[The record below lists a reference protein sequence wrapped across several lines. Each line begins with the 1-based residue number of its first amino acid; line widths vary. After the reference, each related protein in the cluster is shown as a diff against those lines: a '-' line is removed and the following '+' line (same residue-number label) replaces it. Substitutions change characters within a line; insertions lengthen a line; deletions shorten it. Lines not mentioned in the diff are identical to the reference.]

1 MTDQNQT
8 PDAQPAAEQNFEVGD
23 LRDVFV
29 DSVES
34 IELGEDG
41 SLDMVIADPDEGEH
55 EYVYVDEAGQPIQD
69 EGPSAPTQ
77 DTPAEPAHDWEK
89 RYGDLQPQFTKV
101 TQENAELRERLA
113 RIEGQLQGDTSG
125 KTDTKEPW
133 DPWTDEAQPSS
144 GLTEDKVVDVVK
156 AVLDEAMSLY
166 VPQDMVKQWNANAEV
181 SKAQNDHDDFT
192 EMVPH
197 IEAVYERFPDA
208 DMSVEQ
214 AYQLAKFA
222 VESVAATKVSQGP
235 QAPPADTPEAPQSEP
250 VLTREELIE
259 RSQRLQTAQGHSFD
273 GPLDHE
279 EVVKTPRDAIRAA
292 LRDMEDSY

>member
-1 MTDQNQT
+1 
-8 PDAQPAAEQNFEVGD
+8 
-23 LRDVFV
+23 V
-29 DSVES
+29 DS

-41 SLDMVIADPDEGEH
+41 SLDMRIADPEDGEY
-55 EYVYVDEAGQPIQD
+55 EYVYVDEAGQPIEGD
-69 EGPSAPTQ
+69 GPSAPVQ
-77 DTPAEPAHDWEK
+77 DTPAEPSHDWEK
-89 RYGDLQPQFTKV
+89 RYSDLQPEFTKV

-113 RIEGQLQGDTSG
+113 RIEGQLQGDQSG
-125 KTDTKEPW
+125 KTDTKESW
-133 DPWTDEAQPSS
+133 DPWNDDAAPSS

-181 SKAQNDHDDFT
+181 SKAQADHADFT
-192 EMVPH
+192 DMVPH
-197 IEAVYERFPDA
+197 IEAVYNRFPDA

-222 VESVAATKVSQGP
+222 VESVGANKGSQGP
-235 QAPPADTPEAPQSEP
+235 TAPPADTPTAPQGEP

-279 EVVKTPRDAIRAA
+279 EAVKTPRDAIRAA